1 MQLCFGYFDQQAHKG
16 VDGPRS
22 GQEGSPSTTV
32 TDSQELGSDVHGGL
46 EMGWYTCCGMVV
58 STGGHWG
65 GSAACTMN
73 TGKHPPAEHWE
84 LGGGWANSAASVAS
98 VLVIHIK
105 PLWFWSC
112 ITRQVPQSQ
121 PIPPQGAIN

>member
-1 MQLCFGYFDQQAHKG
+1 MGQGPGRRALQA
-16 VDGPRS
+16 PQSQIARS
-22 GQEGSPSTTV
+22 WALTCMEAWKW
-32 TDSQELGSDVHGGL
+32 
-46 EMGWYTCCGMVV
+46 GWYTCCGMVV

-98 VLVIHIK
+98 VLVIHITFMV
-105 PLWFWSC
+105 L
-112 ITRQVPQSQ
+112 VLYH
-121 PIPPQGAIN
+121 